1 MQLMFII
8 PVKDE
13 KETLASLL
21 AGIRDHSAG
30 HTVNVLFIDDGSVD
44 GSLEELDRLDDGAD
58 DVHVIHFVHN
68 LGKTSALQEGFHN
81 AQGDVVFT
89 MDSDLQ
95 DDPAEIPNFIEKL
108 EEGYDM
114 VCGWKVN
121 RLDPWHKTIPSKVY
135 NGIVS
140 GLFGLSLHDINC
152 GYKAMTLEVARSLEL
167 KHDYHRLIP
176 VLAAKKGYKI
186 GEIEVHHQ
194 ARQFGRSKYGLSRFW
209 HGARD
214 VLRVWVGR

>member
-1 MQLMFII
+1 MFII

-13 KETLASLL
+13 KETLALLL
-21 AGIRDHSAG
+21 AGIREHSSSHAL
-30 HTVNVLFIDDGSVD
+30 NVLFINDGSTD
-44 GSLEELDRLDDGAD
+44 GSKEELDRLTQDAD
-58 DVHVIHFVHN
+58 DAQVIHFKTN
-68 LGKTSALQEGFHN
+68 LGKSAALQEGFQK
-81 AQGDVVFT
+81 AQGDIVFT

-95 DDPAEIPNFIEKL
+95 DDPAEIPEFLDKL

-121 RLDPWHKTIPSKVY
+121 RQDSWQKTIPSKVY
-135 NGIVS
+135 NSIVAK
-140 GLFGLSLHDINC
+140 LFGLDLHDINC
-152 GYKAMTLEVARSLEL
+152 GYKAMKLEVAQSLEL
-167 KHDYHRLIP
+167 KHDYHRVIP
-176 VLAAKKGYKI
+176 VLAAKNGYRI

-214 VLRVWVGR
+214 VLRVWLGR